1 MPVAW
6 WQLSGYPPA
15 DPKACGLSSR
25 PHQRQHMMSVNLIIA
40 SRFHPAGREVYHELE
55 RHCRP
60 EGLQAPRLVETRV

>member
-25 PHQRQHMMSVNLIIA
+25 PHQRQHMMSVNFSSLL
-40 SRFHPAGREVYHELE
+40 HPAGREVCHKLE
-55 RHCRP
+55 RHCGP
-60 EGLQAPRLVETRV
+60 KGLQAFRLVETRV